1 MAKDGPIQTAGT
13 GNGDITIKGAKAQVA
28 AMVEQSNHEIRAKVI
43 RQMGEKIVDDRVD
56 LIVRATRHLDGIA
69 EKQKKLYDKPDNI
82 RYVRY
87 GDTGDT
93 VKKVSDYTCDTGLH
107 ILALG
112 EKITKLTDAIN
123 KCLDADKVKDN
134 DYCDLSKVLIE
145 LGCSSGCKH

>member
-1 MAKDGPIQTAGT
+1 MAKDGPIQTGD
-13 GNGDITIKGAKAQVA
+13 GDISIEGAKAQIA
-28 AMVEQSNHEIRAKVI
+28 EMVKQSNHEVRSKVI
-43 RQMGEKIVDDRVD
+43 RLMGEKIVGSRVN
-56 LIVRATRHLDGIA
+56 LIVRATRHLDGLV
-69 EKQKKLYDKPDNI
+69 EKQKKLYDNPDNI

-134 DYCDLSKVLIE
+134 DYCDLSKVLTE